1 MKRILQLM
9 VLLVLAGCGSGETTP
24 AETAATA
31 AKLAQGEWDISYNV
45 GTTAYSQS
53 FTFNFVLPETYYPSY
68 FLLYTTDGNAIGTSW
83 KGVYVPADNTWTI
96 QNESA
101 EYVFQTDGSKL
112 SDGACLYELGTDG
125 TKSQCIPIT
134 GIKRVTQ

>member
-1 MKRILQLM
+1 MKRIEPFII
-9 VLLVLAGCGSGETTP
+9 LLVLAGCGSGETTP

-31 AKLAQGEWDISYNV
+31 ARLARGEWDISYTI
-45 GTTAYSQS
+45 GTTAYSQD
-53 FTFNFVLPETYYPSY
+53 FTFNFVLPETYYPCH
-68 FLLYTTDGNAIGTSW
+68 FLLSTTDGNGVGTSW
-83 KGVYVPADNTWTI
+83 KGEYVPANNTWTI

-112 SDGACLYELGTDG
+112 SDGACLYEIGTDG
-125 TKSQCIPIT
+125 TKSQCIPVT